1 MQAPTLYFL
10 DSDDFLTLSRPA
22 QQNPATGEY
31 ITDALGAV
39 LTPLPK
45 TALPEHHRWRLVKK
59 AWVATPDHRGREG
72 FMPDGT
78 PHKEEAWGPLPEGWT
93 QEKPVVPPTLEE
105 ARTAKLAEINAG
117 YSAVMGYIQ
126 SGYPAEEVLSWERQA
141 TQAREL
147 TQNPAA
153 EAIFVR
159 SLAAAKS
166 LDVEEMC
173 ARILANAASWEP
185 VAAMLTGMRQVMEE
199 AAYMAENLEEV
210 QAIKVAYRV

>member
-1 MQAPTLYFL
+1 MQAPTLHFL
-10 DSDDFLTLSRPA
+10 DTDDFLTLSRPA

-45 TALPEHHRWRLVKK
+45 TDLPEHHRWRLVQG

-72 FMPDGT
+72 FMPDGSPCKIAT
-78 PHKEEAWGPLPEGWT
+78 WGPLPEGWT
-93 QEKPVVPPTLEE
+93 VEKPVVPPTLEE

-117 YSAVMGYIQ
+117 YSAVVGYIQ
-126 SGYPAEEVLSWERQA
+126 AGYPLDEVLSWERQA

-153 EAIFVR
+153 EALFVR
-159 SLAAAKS
+159 ALAITKKIP
-166 LDVEEMC
+166 VEELC
-173 ARILANAASWEP
+173 RRILANAASWEP
-185 VAAMLTGMRQVMEE
+185 VAAMLTGCRHVMED
-199 AAYMAENLEEV
+199 AAFSAETVEEI
-210 QAIKVAYRV
+210 QAIKVSYPA